1 MAKRIRDDRYELA
14 ITMQR
19 RETLALLWSL
29 GLTPTLISCA
39 RAPNPKPQ
47 SGTVLI
53 AGATGVIGRDIATKV
68 KEAGYTV
75 RGMTRSVEKARREF
89 GNIYEWVAGDVR
101 DPASLATAAAGVDHV
116 ISTINGDERTGI
128 SIVQRALEA
137 PAKQIAFKAG
147 TDSSATAIRLTT
159 IRLSSS
165 WSTRAPNRSP
175 TGPCSRAT

>member
-75 RGMTRSVEKARREF
+75 RGMT
-89 GNIYEWVAGDVR
+89 
-101 DPASLATAAAGVDHV
+101 
-116 ISTINGDERTGI
+116 
-128 SIVQRALEA
+128 
-137 PAKQIAFKAG
+137 
-147 TDSSATAIRLTT
+147 
-159 IRLSSS
+159 
-165 WSTRAPNRSP
+165 
-175 TGPCSRAT
+175 